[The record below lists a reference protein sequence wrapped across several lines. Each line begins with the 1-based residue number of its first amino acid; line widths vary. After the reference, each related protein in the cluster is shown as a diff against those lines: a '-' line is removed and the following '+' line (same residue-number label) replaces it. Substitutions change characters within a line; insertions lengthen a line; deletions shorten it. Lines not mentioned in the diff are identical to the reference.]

1 MADEDEID
9 ILGDDFNLP
18 FDMNSDLLDK
28 SGLMSQNSDLLKCDY
43 TVHPQWLLDQPSAN
57 PDNWYKETPGA
68 PTPEVSDS
76 EDMSQVYISTENCI
90 TDESGWTDKEKTLLQ
105 KGMEIFG
112 RSCVRLAQVI
122 GSRTAAEVRYY
133 FKNFYSCSATPF
145 HAAGHSHSELS
156 VLESLNF
163 DILNSDQI
171 PASIEEVIAVIN
183 AGAPTVGVQ
192 KPKASR
198 RESSSSSSSAT
209 HDLTGKSTVLAA
221 QPSTSTLINSQ
232 IFPKSSRPPRMRRRK
247 RVKLKNK
254 GKTEISQAAKVM
266 LSREIVTGQGRS
278 VPSYEG
284 EEIVNIRNAS
294 DDSSDVSIDIEDV
307 ESSRSSQQPDRDWT
321 AFTQSV
327 NANLEDI
334 KGKPSL
340 EVAAQLESL
349 EKPREE
355 FVLDRDIVSDLE
367 KYVHSDYFEGRPAK
381 TPERYLKIRN
391 YIVNSWK
398 FSKPNYVYKT
408 SMRLGLKNCGDV
420 TCISRIHNFLEQ
432 IGAINFGCEQTKYE
446 RPLSRSLQLS
456 ESTKTKVRQPK
467 SFSSREPTV
476 LGPRQRVRKTFNK
489 DGDGGC
495 TMTHD
500 DHGKVINTT
509 IIKEEPAKRR
519 TYQKRPIIKLIY
531 CKPFPHCTLEK
542 SVKISL
548 SSLLLMDFHSHSCI
562 TEVMG
567 LVGGAWDACTDDLHI
582 SCYEPCNSAASSSTH
597 CDMCPISQ
605 AKAAE
610 NIHAR
615 NAQILGWFHS
625 HPTFA
630 PEPSQQDI
638 DTQQLVQQWIGLGKP
653 CVGVILSPFSMS
665 AALIAS
671 PFRCWVVGNKL
682 NCIDDLVPYRYSVEV
697 VSDGFVL
704 SDFLN
709 CMRSI
714 VIRNMKT
721 VPKDER
727 IPFLKPYFRDSAIN
741 HLDKFISSVNMHLAK
756 CGGMSKS
763 KCDAILEG
771 IKDVIIK
778 GS

>member
-183 AGAPTVGVQ
+183 AGAPTVALQ

-340 EVAAQLESL
+340 E
-349 EKPREE
+349 
-355 FVLDRDIVSDLE
+355 
-367 KYVHSDYFEGRPAK
+367 
-381 TPERYLKIRN
+381 
-391 YIVNSWK
+391 
-398 FSKPNYVYKT
+398 
-408 SMRLGLKNCGDV
+408 
-420 TCISRIHNFLEQ
+420 
-432 IGAINFGCEQTKYE
+432 
-446 RPLSRSLQLS
+446 
-456 ESTKTKVRQPK
+456 
-467 SFSSREPTV
+467 
-476 LGPRQRVRKTFNK
+476 

-714 VIRNMKT
+714 VIRNMKS

-741 HLDKFISSVNMHLAK
+741 HLDKVGRFL
-756 CGGMSKS
+756 
-763 KCDAILEG
+763 
-771 IKDVIIK
+771 
-778 GS
+778 